1 MNILSNVAA
10 GDFRNCVSPVPL
22 RHFYAISAWG
32 CVGKS
37 EFICFDFIR
46 KHLSYQAL
54 SAFVRLRRVSE
65 TGSLS
70 PIPNFICTHSPSI
83 FLDFQG
89 VSAFSVLAVTPFLHH
104 FRIWLYWISS
114 DYTMLPKL
122 LDGIIQ
128 RFGSHM
134 NIAIHRRFDAGVTK
148 QLLQHFGLYT
158 AFDCMRCI
166 GMSQGV
172 HTEFFNS
179 CFVAELVKVGIN
191 CIPSTLAK
199 KDALLQINYSI

>member
-1 MNILSNVAA
+1 MGFLIMAQTPEKLGLWRCIA
-10 GDFRNCVSPVPL
+10 GNRRTFRYEN
-22 RHFYAISAWG
+22 RHPIS
-32 CVGKS
+32 
-37 EFICFDFIR
+37 
-46 KHLSYQAL
+46 
-54 SAFVRLRRVSE
+54 
-65 TGSLS
+65 
-70 PIPNFICTHSPSI
+70 IPNFICTHSPSI

-89 VSAFSVLAVTPFLHH
+89 VSAFGVLAVTPFLHH

-114 DYTMLPKL
+114 DYTMLLKL

-191 CIPSTLAK
+191 CILSALAK